1 MKRQTHLS
9 FIIALAVFGLIDA
22 GYLAETALTGGQLA
36 CDINGLS
43 GCNAVAQ
50 SVYSQL
56 FGIPLGVY
64 GLVFYGFF
72 LLLAIGACIRPSPKV
87 DYFLAILAGA
97 GGISS
102 LYFLY
107 AQFFLIKALC
117 IYCIASAVI
126 AGLLV
131 VLTGLLVR
139 NSGAKSA
146 PKAASLPPTA

>member
-1 MKRQTHLS
+1 MKRQTRLS
-9 FIIALAVFGLIDA
+9 FIIALAVLVLIYA

-50 SVYSQL
+50 SVYTQL

-64 GLVFYGFF
+64 GLVFYGF

-87 DYFLAILAGA
+87 NYFLAVLAGA
-97 GGISS
+97 RGISS

-107 AQFFLIKALC
+107 AQIFLIKALC
-117 IYCIASAVI
+117 IYCIGLAVI

-146 PKAASLPPTA
+146 PKAASLPPTV